1 MEGKAD
7 GYNRYKV
14 IFNNIKALCN
24 VIGEPKN
31 VIEGPLEGITE
42 ENCEEDCKHYI
53 LGNGLHVYIR
63 DEYIYISETDVQY
76 WGDERGRNG
85 DELGQFYIS
94 YNKESVECICHADSG
109 RPYTLVQYFNHELD
123 EGVVVVSEEEVAT
136 KIAYGRIGIDNVCIP
151 HSFKDW
157 KKTSVKSG
165 AVPADI
171 AEAITQHIGE
181 NTQQEVRA
189 VCNKIIA
196 LNEKIKEYESM
207 LDIEK
212 LLQNEQELIELRRA
226 LEEFQYELEN
236 VEQDNIDIL
245 TEIAVG
251 IKGKEIEIERLE
263 SEMQRIKSQIKQRLE
278 KEKDSFSK

>member
-7 GYNRYKV
+7 GYNRYEV
-14 IFNNIKALCN
+14 IFDNIKVLCD
-24 VIGEPKN
+24 VLGKPKE

-42 ENCEEDCKHYI
+42 ENCEADCEHYI
-53 LGNGLHVYIR
+53 LGNDLHVYIR

-123 EGVVVVSEEEVAT
+123 ENIVLEETEET
-136 KIAYGRIGIDNVCIP
+136 YGGRDNVCIP

-165 AVPADI
+165 DVPADI

-196 LNEKIKEYESM
+196 LNEKIKEYERM
-207 LDIEK
+207 PDIET

-226 LEEFQYELEN
+226 LEEFRYELEN
-236 VEQDNIDIL
+236 VEQDNIDIM

-251 IKGKEIEIERLE
+251 IKGKEIEIEQLE
-263 SEMQRIKSQIKQRLE
+263 SEIQRIKRQIKQRLE